1 MAFQNIPKNY
11 LHGDTIKDYFDDH
24 DNAKLSKVPIV
35 FHHRLAHHHHQ
46 NKNLP
51 KVPTSTMEEH
61 AAFGTL
67 PSVPA
72 QQVTLSD
79 IKAAVHLHLGRGFS
93 KR

>member
-1 MAFQNIPKNY
+1 MAFQNIPKSY

-35 FHHRLAHHHHQ
+35 FHHHQ

-61 AAFGTL
+61 AASGTL

-79 IKAAVHLHLGRGFS
+79 IKAAVHFH
-93 KR
+93 